1 MKLLIDIGNTT
12 TSIGL
17 WNNNKLSKVSN
28 IQNNKFLNEVKKYI
42 KTNITNVIF
51 TSVISAKDN
60 KLINTRL
67 KKLFKCEVKQLKSTS
82 SFLGVTNGYKQPSKL
97 GDDRWV
103 SIVASYITYKS
114 PLIIVDCGTAVSID
128 IINNEGIHSGGYI
141 LAGIDGYKRCFEN
154 AYHLKNTKLKETTK
168 LNKNSLPIATDD
180 GITQGYL
187 KMIISLIESIHDEL
201 NKNKQLSPRLLISGG
216 YGKIISDNL
225 SIKNNYEPNLV
236 LRCLGVISRRI

>member
-17 WNNNKLSKVSN
+17 WDSNKLSKVSN
-28 IQNNKFLNEVKKYI
+28 FNNKDFLNKVKKYI
-42 KTNITNVIF
+42 KTSITNIIF

-60 KLINTRL
+60 KLIYSHLRQI
-67 KKLFKCEVKQLKSTS
+67 FKCEVRQLKSSS

-103 SIVASYITYKS
+103 TIVASYITYKS
-114 PLIIVDCGTAVSID
+114 PLVIVDCGTAVSID
-128 IINNEGIHSGGYI
+128 IVNNEGIHYGGYI

-154 AYHLKNTKLKETTK
+154 AYNLKNTKLIETTK
-168 LNKNSLPIATDD
+168 LKKKSLPVKTDD

-187 KMIISLIESIHDEL
+187 RMIISLIESIYNEL
-201 NKNKQLSPRLLISGG
+201 NKNKKQSPRLLISGG

-225 SIKNNYEPNLV
+225 SIKNNYESDLV
-236 LRCLGVISRRI
+236 LRCLGVISKRI